1 MQNPLRMFFG
11 NHKKNILLLFVLCNT
26 VLGFSQSKL
35 YFDKAGKST
44 DETSAYYYRQKGAG
58 ADQYKSN
65 YVNGG
70 ALFFEGKITTASDVD
85 ENLNV
90 YSGSCTWYYKNGN
103 KKALRS
109 FDKDGLE
116 NGTSTTY
123 YESGKLWKETDY
135 VAGKAKSSYKEYDED
150 GRSSRIFEDDF
161 KDNTNDW
168 DLYNS
173 DKTAAALR
181 FGSLELAS
189 FTPAGASRYISHPI
203 ESTDFAIEAVIN
215 LVKLKDGT
223 KAGMIF
229 GFKDWQNYNF
239 FLITGTSFYIGTVYE
254 GISATKADGM
264 FSGDIL
270 KNASNNL
277 KIISNGEK
285 FIYSI
290 NGVIQYTTD
299 RLRLSGSNVG
309 FALSGKS
316 TVQIEKLII
325 KEIDFKNTHHT
336 SRSDADFDVKATGSG
351 LIISKSGYVL
361 TNYHVINN
369 ANKIILQVNVSGTI
383 NNYEAVLVQKDID
396 NDLAILQIQDATF
409 KPLEPLKYSFREG
422 SGVDVG
428 ASVFTIGYPY
438 ALSGMGIEAKFTDGK
453 VSSKTGYNNAI
464 NTYQTSIPVQ
474 PGNSGGPL
482 FDEKGQ
488 LMGVVNSK
496 VTGADNVSYAIKL
509 NYVKNLID
517 LLPETIELPKDQSI
531 STLSLEEKIKVLSN
545 YVTLIKI
552 K

>member
-1 MQNPLRMFFG
+1 MFW
-11 NHKKNILLLFVLCNT
+11 NLKTILFFVFLFCNA
-26 VLGFSQSKL
+26 LAAFSQSKL
-35 YFDKAGKST
+35 YFDKGGKSS
-44 DETSAYYYRQKGAG
+44 DETSAYYYRQKTGG
-58 ADQYKSN
+58 VDSYKSY

-70 ALFFEGKITTASDVD
+70 ALYFDGRISTASDAD

-90 YSGSCTWYYKNGN
+90 YGGTCTWYYKNGN
-103 KKALRS
+103 KKSNRT

-116 NGTSTTY
+116 TGTSTSY
-123 YESGKLWKETDY
+123 YESGKLWKEIDF
-135 VAGKAKSSYKEYDED
+135 AGGKPKSSFKEYDED

-161 KDNTNDW
+161 KDNSNDW

-203 ESTDFAIEAVIN
+203 ESNDFAIEAVIN
-215 LVKLKDGT
+215 LVKLKEGT
-223 KAGMIF
+223 KAGIIF

-239 FLITGTSFYIGTVYE
+239 FLITGASFYIGTVYE

-264 FSGDIL
+264 FSGDVL

-299 RLRLSGSNVG
+299 RLRLSGSNIG
-309 FALSGKS
+309 FAISGKS

-325 KEIDFKNTHHT
+325 KEIDFKNSHHAA
-336 SRSDADFDVKATGSG
+336 RSEADFDVKATGSG

-361 TNYHVINN
+361 TNYHVIQNS
-369 ANKIILQVNVSGTI
+369 NKIVLQINNGGTI
-383 NNYEAVLVQKDID
+383 SNYEAIVVQKDID
-396 NDLAILQIQDATF
+396 NDLAILQIQDASF
-409 KPLEPLKYSFREG
+409 KPLESLKYAFRESG
-422 SGVDVG
+422 GVDVG

-488 LMGVVNSK
+488 FLGVINSK

-517 LLPETIELPKDQSI
+517 LLPETIELPKDQTIGSI
-531 STLSLEEKIKVLSN
+531 SLEEKIKVLSN
-545 YVTLIKI
+545 YVALIKI